1 MPRSTLKGPWA
12 YVLPVDHGVRTDESG
27 HGHFRA
33 PRFHGEHNGLDLLA
47 PLGTPVF
54 AACSGMVTA
63 GNSPSFGTWVR
74 VVCPVPSSLLKG
86 QQKPHASIF
95 YAHLDRAHV
104 PREVWSRVRKGAKGG
119 SVGKTGNAR
128 GPRVQPHLHLE
139 LIIQSSQRAALDER
153 HLGRD
158 QSMVPAADRFFD
170 SLESRCLVPNGFRAH
185 SGRVGRARRADPFL
199 VLTCLSSD
207 KPEYRSAPERL
218 DSWSRPWSQLYS
230 ASAFDV
236 DSGPRAFLLA
246 SR

>member
-1 MPRSTLKGPWA
+1 SGKPGHAERQPAARQSKEKRTERLARVAERGPRVPREPKRRVVPRSTLKGPWA

-54 AACSGMVTA
+54 ASCSGMVTA

-104 PREVWSRVRKGAKGG
+104 PREVWSRVRKGAKFG
-119 SVGKTGNAR
+119 
-128 GPRVQPHLHLE
+128 
-139 LIIQSSQRAALDER
+139 
-153 HLGRD
+153 
-158 QSMVPAADRFFD
+158 
-170 SLESRCLVPNGFRAH
+170 
-185 SGRVGRARRADPFL
+185 
-199 VLTCLSSD
+199 
-207 KPEYRSAPERL
+207 
-218 DSWSRPWSQLYS
+218 
-230 ASAFDV
+230 
-236 DSGPRAFLLA
+236 
-246 SR
+246 